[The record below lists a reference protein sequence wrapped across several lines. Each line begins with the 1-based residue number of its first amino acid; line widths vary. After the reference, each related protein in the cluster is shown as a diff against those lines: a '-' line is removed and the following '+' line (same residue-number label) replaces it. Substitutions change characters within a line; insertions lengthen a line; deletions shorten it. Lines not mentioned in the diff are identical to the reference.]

1 MAPSYKKNGRTLH
14 PRPRSR
20 AQKRVHEDTAIHDR
34 MARFQ
39 RIGVSIGRHVQ
50 FMLPADEHEG
60 GGAQGGMDT
69 RRGSGDGSGDGRDDD
84 RDDDGD
90 DDDRDDDVRVVD
102 FAERVHVNMHTHVI
116 DTLIAVV
123 QRTHLDLRRQGKT
136 TSAARSKGAAK

>member
-39 RIGVSIGRHVQ
+39 RIGGSIGRHVQ
-50 FMLPADEHEG
+50 FMLPADEHERG
-60 GGAQGGMDT
+60 TDT
-69 RRGSGDGSGDGRDDD
+69 GRGSGDGR
-84 RDDDGD
+84 